1 MDEQTQQQIVQLVQ
15 AAMQG
20 DEQATQQIQQIM
32 QAAQQGNEQ
41 AQQLAQMIQAVA
53 QQLQGGGQQQPTG
66 TPSARRGAK
75 LQYIN
80 SLRNVCGADEQIEYY
95 KAGGKTCHRC
105 IKAQKARKGDKIK
118 DPVTAFKCGRKIK
131 KNQLGGW
138 FLNPLTMGAYALGK
152 AIGKKFSGNTPS
164 NTSNTQTNKQIVNT
178 DNYRDGEYYDNILLD
193 DTGRH
198 HEYINPHFYFNQDNS
213 GYGRYYPEDTNMEL
227 YADPEHGDSTIM
239 ITTPKEGTHT
249 YVKGI
254 NKGFRS
260 AANAWEHAK
269 QKTKQHRK

>member
-32 QAAQQGNEQ
+32 QAAQQGNKQ

-80 SLRNVCGADEQIEYY
+80 SLRNVCGADEQVEYY

-105 IKAQKARKGDKIK
+105 IKAQKAREGDKIK

-131 KNQLGGW
+131 KNAYGGD
-138 FLNPLTMGAYALGK
+138 FQ
-152 AIGKKFSGNTPS
+152 KK
-164 NTSNTQTNKQIVNT
+164 KQ
-178 DNYRDGEYYDNILLD
+178 R
-193 DTGRH
+193 
-198 HEYINPHFYFNQDNS
+198 FNS
-213 GYGRYYPEDTNMEL
+213 
-227 YADPEHGDSTIM
+227 
-239 ITTPKEGTHT
+239 
-249 YVKGI
+249 
-254 NKGFRS
+254 
-260 AANAWEHAK
+260 
-269 QKTKQHRK
+269 